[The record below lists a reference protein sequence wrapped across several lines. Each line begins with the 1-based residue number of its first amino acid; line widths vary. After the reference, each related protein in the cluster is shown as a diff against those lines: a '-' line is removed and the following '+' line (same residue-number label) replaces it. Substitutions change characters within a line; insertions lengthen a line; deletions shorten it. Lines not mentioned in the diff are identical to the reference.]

1 MLPPPKFFCRSGSVG
16 IFFLLFFMN
25 NFQLSFTYVPWP
37 SNRLPPR
44 HLSLD
49 KILANYT
56 QHIKH
61 QFFHPIQAFSLSRPV
76 LHNGTPV
83 LPGAQ
88 KECWLLI
95 SSDFDLTLHLIRFF
109 DLWDFSFFFHSPLCF
124 HCHHS
129 NSGHDAY
136 SPSGSKDLQVH
147 PISTSILTA
156 AKLDWD
162 IGHTPLKAAFSGF
175 VNGLFICFFF
185 SFLNPF
191 FIYTYCML

>member
-25 NFQLSFTYVPWP
+25 NFQLSLTYVPWP

-49 KILANYT
+49 QISANYT

-61 QFFHPIQAFSLSRPV
+61 QFFHPIQVFSLSSPV

-95 SSDFDLTLHLIRFF
+95 SSDFDLILHLIRFF
-109 DLWDFSFFFHSPLCF
+109 DLWDFSFF
-124 HCHHS
+124 
-129 NSGHDAY
+129 
-136 SPSGSKDLQVH
+136 
-147 PISTSILTA
+147 STHLYVFIAITLIQAMMLTA
-156 AKLDWD
+156 QVALRTFKC
-162 IGHTPLKAAFSGF
+162 TP
-175 VNGLFICFFF
+175 
-185 SFLNPF
+185 FL
-191 FIYTYCML
+191 LLS